1 MLVALLSSTL
11 PALVTPPPRI
21 AVYGG
26 SGFIGSRV
34 CQTLVAA
41 GCEVVSLSRTGM
53 PPAWAALQPWI
64 DGVEW
69 RKADALADADVDIG
83 RIDGAVSC
91 VGNVRPSPD
100 WEPGSFF
107 GLHWNTAAMV
117 RENGEV
123 TERIAAAARRAGAR
137 RFVYCSVSRCSKW
150 AFGGALE
157 GYIEG
162 KVRPRTHTLAHR
174 GVAAHDAHTAP
185 RAPPP
190 QRLQV
195 QGEAA
200 VRRVFGDGGACVVGP
215 SLVYGGGRF
224 PRLGPLLEANG
235 NSPLSAPHTS
245 PFRPHRPH
253 ALARCAQPPR
263 NLVLAPLHHHTT
275 LTPRAQ
281 AAPPPHHHRTTTAA
295 PPQPHR
301 SPPSLPPPPQPRR
314 ACRSSRG

>member
-162 KVRPRTHTLAHR
+162 KVRAGRGQTRTRTRSHT
-174 GVAAHDAHTAP
+174 
-185 RAPPP
+185 
-190 QRLQV
+190 
-195 QGEAA
+195 
-200 VRRVFGDGGACVVGP
+200 VV
-215 SLVYGGGRF
+215 S
-224 PRLGPLLEANG
+224 
-235 NSPLSAPHTS
+235 PHT
-245 PFRPHRPH
+245 
-253 ALARCAQPPR
+253 
-263 NLVLAPLHHHTT
+263 T
-275 LTPRAQ
+275 
-281 AAPPPHHHRTTTAA
+281 RT
-295 PPQPHR
+295 
-301 SPPSLPPPPQPRR
+301 PRR
-314 ACRSSRG
+314 ALLRHNACRCRGRRRCDESLATAARAWWAHRWSTVAAASPG